1 MAVNGEVVADPE
13 LIASETVE
21 EAVGAET
28 TPEVTATEAEP
39 VAEEGSEPIAEVE
52 ETAAV
57 AGE

>member
-1 MAVNGEVVADPE
+1 MV
-13 LIASETVE
+13 
-21 EAVGAET
+21 AET

-39 VAEEGSEPIAEVE
+39 VAVEGSEPIAEVE